1 MTSGSQRDK
10 NPEQNQ
16 TMKGVKG
23 SSSLPC
29 PGLEQVSLGTP
40 LPAGPRGFHTGRTH
54 VHTRTPTHAHTQI
67 HTHIGTDTPTS
78 TAHTVTPTS
87 FLANTPGLVLR
98 KRLQPQ
104 ERKDARP
111 RCTLNFPSSGTHE
124 VGTERLWGIWQTRN
138 NVHKLNSHFFS

>member
-54 VHTRTPTHAHTQI
+54 VHTRTRV
-67 HTHIGTDTPTS
+67 
-78 TAHTVTPTS
+78 TVWITCDPPPPHLPPS
-87 FLANTPGLVLR
+87 LGWGPFRCPA
-98 KRLQPQ
+98 RL
-104 ERKDARP
+104 
-111 RCTLNFPSSGTHE
+111 
-124 VGTERLWGIWQTRN
+124 
-138 NVHKLNSHFFS
+138 